1 MALRL
6 GAVLPR
12 LVLVLLAFAL
22 GTATLTFAAAKRMAS
37 QTAPPA
43 ATAPAQPVTLVVPD
57 VDKQAYVF
65 AKGIL
70 QDAGFAWRL
79 GSGARGFA
87 PYTVISQSPAPGTR
101 VLDTGAPLVTLH
113 LAATAGYKE
122 SKHSPDQGSPYAGTA
137 IRLADLATNVAPTAP
152 KVAPHAK
159 PKAVPKPAAKAKT
172 KVKKAKVKTVKRAA
186 AVSTRKPDFVVP
198 GGRKEPADE
207 IPLTVRARRLDA
219 WVKAHPQVDDAVAKH
234 WLYQNSW
241 IVTGARLGW
250 WHGAQALET
259 LIQADERAQ
268 RQWGIGA
275 RSAAEARAALGFVRS
290 QRQ

>member
-12 LVLVLLAFAL
+12 VLLVLLAFAL
-22 GTATLTFAAAKRMAS
+22 GTATLTFAAAKQMAS

-43 ATAPAQPVTLVVPD
+43 ATTPAQPVTLVVPD

-79 GSGARGFA
+79 GPGARGFA

-101 VLDTGAPLVTLH
+101 VVDTGAPLVTLR

-122 SKHSPDQGSPYAGTA
+122 SKHTPDEGSPYAGTA

-152 KVAPHAK
+152 KAAAKVKAK
-159 PKAVPKPAAKAKT
+159 PKVAPKPAAKP
-172 KVKKAKVKTVKRAA
+172 KAKPTKQAA
-186 AVSTRKPDFVVP
+186 AAKPRKPDFVVP
-198 GGRKEPADE
+198 GGRKEPANE

-219 WVKAHPQVDDAVAKH
+219 WVEAHPRVDDAVARH

-250 WHGAQALET
+250 WHGAQALQT

-290 QRQ
+290 QRR